1 MKRLLAYFRYLRQKM
16 LRDKLPPTRVAAGW
30 ALGMFVGCTIPFGL
44 QLIVSVPLSFALKV
58 SKFGATLG
66 TFITNPVTIVF
77 IYPAQIYVGSY
88 LIGSPLG
95 CEEICG
101 YCGRLRTVSLFSA
114 EGWHTLMEIGGAV
127 VGGFLLG
134 GLLLALVCTPI
145 TYFAVKGLVEA
156 HRRKQGKRKKGK

>member
-1 MKRLLAYFRYLRQKM
+1 MKRLLEYFRYLKLKM
-16 LRDKLPPTRVAAGW
+16 LKDRLPPARVAAGW

-66 TFITNPVTIVF
+66 TFITNPFTIVF
-77 IYPAQIYVGSY
+77 IYPVQIWVGAY
-88 LIGSPLG
+88 LLGSPLG
-95 CEEICG
+95 CEEIRG
-101 YCGRLRTVSLFSA
+101 YCERLTTVSLVSA
-114 EGWHTLMEIGGAV
+114 EGWRTLMEIGGAV

-145 TYFAVKGLVEA
+145 TYFGVKRLVET
-156 HRRKQGKRKKGK
+156 HRRRKGKKEA